1 MHTQTRLNN
10 QIIRTIVL
18 SILLVV
24 ICLVPYDTLFDE
36 KNTVCIHHSIF
47 GFQCPL
53 CGMTRAVY
61 QLMHLQFAS
70 AVSYNFAVALLPI
83 YMGMDLATLY
93 FQQKWLRQ
101 AKKIILVVI
110 VAALVLLYALRIYNH
125 LYGI

>member
-1 MHTQTRLNN
+1 
-10 QIIRTIVL
+10 
-18 SILLVV
+18 
-24 ICLVPYDTLFDE
+24 
-36 KNTVCIHHSIF
+36 
-47 GFQCPL
+47 
-53 CGMTRAVY
+53 MTRAVY